1 MKGFLA
7 VLGLALLTGGV
18 AGTALAEGEAAPAE
32 QALAGN
38 PEEGAKA
45 FRRCMAC
52 HTVEA
57 GGRHRV
63 GPNLHGI
70 FGRTAGTAEGF
81 KYSNAMKTAG
91 FVWDAEKLD
100 QYITKPN
107 TFMPGNRMPFA
118 GLPNATQRQDLIA
131 YLQQATQ

>member
-1 MKGFLA
+1 MKVFLA
-7 VLGLALLTGGV
+7 ALGLALLTGGV
-18 AGTALAEGEAAPAE
+18 AGTALAEDEAKAEPAV
-32 QALAGN
+32 AGN
-38 PEEGAKA
+38 PEEGAKV

-52 HTVEA
+52 HTLEA

-70 FGRTAGTAEGF
+70 FSRTAGTAEGF
-81 KYSNAMKTAG
+81 KYSNAMKSAG

-107 TFMPGNRMPFA
+107 AFMPGNRMPFA

>member
-1 MKGFLA
+1 MKVFLA
-7 VLGLALLTGGV
+7 ALGMTILTGGL
-18 AGTALAEGEAAPAE
+18 AGTTMAEGDAAPAE
-32 QALAGN
+32 QALAGD
-38 PEEGAKA
+38 PEAGAKV

-52 HTVEA
+52 HTLEE
-57 GGRHRV
+57 GGPHRV

-70 FGRTAGTAEGF
+70 FGRTAGSAEGF
-81 KYSNAMKTAG
+81 KYSNAMKSAG
-91 FVWDAEKLD
+91 FAWDVEKLD

-107 TFMPGNRMPFA
+107 AFMPGNRMPFV